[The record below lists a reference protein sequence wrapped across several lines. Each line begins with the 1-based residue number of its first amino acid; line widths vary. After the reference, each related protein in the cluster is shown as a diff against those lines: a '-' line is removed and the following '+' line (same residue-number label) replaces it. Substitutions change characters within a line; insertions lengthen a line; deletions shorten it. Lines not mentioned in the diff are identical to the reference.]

1 MKAHIFLVDILVI
14 YNLLIDLLILLYL
27 CKMRPSLTP
36 ISLFLEVSKTKKA
49 KTDVDKKQDLSVSFT
64 PD

>member
-1 MKAHIFLVDILVI
+1 
-14 YNLLIDLLILLYL
+14 
-27 CKMRPSLTP
+27 MRPSLTP